1 MKYTELRQK
10 IKTPVFSLQDLKIA
24 GLKIYPYQ
32 LSKWSDNN
40 YLIKLKNG
48 IYLFADKKESVLKE
62 HVAFNIC
69 QPSYVS
75 LEWALSSYGLIPEM
89 VYNVTSITARATREY
104 NNDFGGFIYRHVKKE
119 LFFGYTKIVKNGQTF
134 LLAEPEKALLD
145 YLYLNAHKIKTEDDV
160 EELRLNEFN
169 LKKLNKSK
177 LKKYSES
184 FPEKCGMKNMLKLI
198 F

>member
-1 MKYTELRQK
+1 MKYIELRQK
-10 IKTPVFSLQDLKIA
+10 IKTPIFSLQDLKVA
-24 GLKIYPYQ
+24 GFKVRSRQ
-32 LSKWSDNN
+32 LSEWADNN

-48 IYLFADKKESVLKE
+48 VYLFADKKEAVLKE

-75 LEWALSSYGLIPEM
+75 LEWALSIYGLIPET
-89 VYNVTSITARATREY
+89 VYNVTSITVRATREY
-104 NNDFGGFIYRHVKKE
+104 NNDLGGFIYRHVKKE
-119 LFFGYTKIVKNGQTF
+119 LFFGYNKITKNSQTF

-145 YLYLNAHKIKTEDDV
+145 YLYLNAHKIKTEDDI

-177 LKKYSES
+177 IKKYSGA
-184 FPEKCGMKNMLKLI
+184 FPVKSGVKNILKLI